1 MRLRLL
7 LLALS
12 CALVSVPVLA
22 GPPLGCIT
30 NSKGQTWCEKYKVH
44 FKRTAPASDPLVY
57 EIWIH
62 PGTIAGREK
71 RMQYEA
77 KEDTKKPAL
86 ASGEL
91 LPWYFENRLYP
102 MPHELKKAK
111 IIDESRSP

>member
-1 MRLRLL
+1 MRVRLL

-12 CALVSVPVLA
+12 CALVSDLVLA

-57 EIWIH
+57 ETWIH

-71 RMQYEA
+71 RIQDEA
-77 KEDTKKPAL
+77 KEDIKKPAL
-86 ASGEL
+86 ASGEF

-102 MPHELKKAK
+102 MPTKPEKAK
-111 IIDESRSP
+111 VLDEKH